1 MIPVVEVVVG
11 PLAVAS
17 AVIMMT
23 VGVVVIV
30 METGMTAMTSGM
42 TGMTDRMKGVKREVG
57 LISWVTVDNSCI
69 IKNKEILYMTVYIRC
84 ENKMTKRITIRNVVI
99 SHINIFLNFSKI
111 VLCKS
116 ANI

>member
-1 MIPVVEVVVG
+1 MVGVVVG

-42 TGMTDRMKGVKREVG
+42 TATTDRKTGMTGGMKDVKIEVG
-57 LISWVTVDNSCI
+57 LISWVTVI
-69 IKNKEILYMTVYIRC
+69 IHVLLKNKK
-84 ENKMTKRITIRNVVI
+84 N
-99 SHINIFLNFSKI
+99 
-111 VLCKS
+111 
-116 ANI
+116 